1 VPVTTRIQPA
11 SGSAG
16 ALADAARDHGAD
28 VVALAVRPGDDGP
41 SVDLAG
47 LGPHLPGDGAALA
60 SVPGLSGDAGRV
72 TAVPVDLGERTVR
85 LLLTGVGDE
94 SPAALRTAGA
104 ELTRRAYDGSVLVT
118 AVGAGAGPEGAQAFA
133 EGVLLASYVF
143 TRASEKPETAP
154 PGDVYVFAD
163 AGSLDRARVIAEAT
177 ALARDLTNT
186 PSLEKSPAWM
196 ADQAVRVAADY
207 GLSIRVWDTDALRA
221 DGYGGI
227 LGVGMGSAT
236 PPRLVELRYEPAD
249 PERHV
254 VLVGKG
260 ITYDS
265 GGLSLKPPTSMD
277 TMKTDMAGG
286 AAVIGAM
293 TALAGLG
300 VRARVTGL
308 VPLAE
313 NMPSGSALRPGDVIT
328 HYGGRTTEVL
338 NTDAEGRL
346 VLADA
351 LVRADRDLDAD
362 VVVDIATL
370 TGAAKIALGVTTA
383 ALYTDDDTLAA
394 AFADAARASGEKVWR
409 MPLTD
414 DYRFVLDSSVAD
426 MANVAVSR
434 ATGPAGSIEAALFLR
449 EFTGGRPW
457 VHLDAAGPARTTA
470 TKGELAKG
478 ATGWGTR
485 LFLTWLTSA

>member
-1 VPVTTRIQPA
+1 MPVTTRIHQA
-11 SGSAG
+11 SGSPQELAEVVRATG
-16 ALADAARDHGAD
+16 ADA
-28 VVALAVRPGDDGP
+28 VALPVRPGGDGP
-41 SVDLAG
+41 VVDVLD
-47 LGPHLPGDGAALA
+47 LGPYLPAGGGLA
-60 SVPGLSGDAGRV
+60 SVPGVSADAGKIV
-72 TAVPVDLGERTVR
+72 PVPVDLGSGPIR
-85 LLLTGVGDE
+85 LLLAGVGDA
-94 SPAALRTAGA
+94 SPSALRTAGA
-104 ELTRRAYDGSVLVT
+104 ELVRKAGGRSALVVAIETRND
-118 AVGAGAGPEGAQAFA
+118 PDGAQALA

-143 TRASEKPETAP
+143 TRASEKPEDP
-154 PGDVYVFAD
+154 PPSAAYLFAD
-163 AGSLDRARVIAEAT
+163 AEPLDRAAAFAGAS

-186 PSLEKSPAWM
+186 PSSEKSPEWM
-196 ADQAVRVAADY
+196 AGEAVRVAEDA
-207 GLSIRVWDTDALRA
+207 GLGVRVWDEDELRA

-227 LGVGMGSAT
+227 LAVGMGSVR
-236 PPRLVELRYEPAD
+236 PPRLVELRYEPED
-249 PERHV
+249 PDRHV

-265 GGLSLKPPTSMD
+265 GGLSLKPPAGMQ

-293 TALAGLG
+293 SALAALG
-300 VRARVTGL
+300 VRSRVTGL

-328 HYGGRTTEVL
+328 HYGGRTVEVL

-362 VVVDIATL
+362 VVVDVATL
-370 TGAAKIALGVTTA
+370 TGAAKVALGLTTA
-383 ALYTDDDTLAA
+383 ALYTGDDDLAH
-394 AFADAARASGEKVWR
+394 AFADAARVSGEKVWR

-414 DYRFVLDSSVAD
+414 DYRFALDSPVAD
-426 MANVAVSR
+426 LANVAAGK

-449 EFTGGRPW
+449 EFTGDRPW
-457 VHLDAAGPARTTA
+457 VHLDAAGPARA
-470 TKGELAKG
+470 TKTKAELTKG

-485 LFLTWLTSA
+485 LFLTWLLA